1 MLIALA
7 AIGLVI
13 VLALPTI
20 LLFIASMI
28 ILILAAAKGWDR
40 SYDWRGARA
49 WKAANSNR
57 GAVIVPFPTKRDACQ
72 YKEAA

>member
-1 MLIALA
+1 MLIALV

-20 LLFIASMI
+20 LLFIASTI

-49 WKAANSNR
+49 WRMANPSR
-57 GAVIVPFPTKRDACQ
+57 GAEIVPFPMKRDACQ